1 MQSLSDLF
9 DFYNLTSLMF
19 TIISVKKSSVKF
31 FLWLLQ
37 TQSCVVKEQTPA
49 RQTQSRSSP
58 YAIIQLNLDIFSHT
72 PGVQP
77 V

>member
-1 MQSLSDLF
+1 MLSDLF

-19 TIISVKKSSVKF
+19 KKISVKKSSAKYF
-31 FLWLLQ
+31 CGYLH
-37 TQSCVVKEQTPA
+37 TQSCVVQKQTPV
-49 RQTQSRSSP
+49 RQTQSRSGP
-58 YAIIQLNLDIFSHT
+58 YTIIQLNLDIFSHT